1 MNKKVSLVLR
11 IVAILVAAAAVTL
24 YFLVKGQLENA
35 MVKTKPI
42 DTVLSNEAVAKLP
55 LRSEKPRNQT
65 SKTLEERVAKS
76 AAVQEVV
83 EDLLDTKVRNEKTIA
98 ANKATIAA
106 KSEEID
112 NLKNEL
118 DAKTEEANQLLR
130 DKEALSSEVSGLNS
144 KVSELE
150 NQLRSEKERVA
161 QLTEEKSNMYTK
173 EEYDQKLA
181 EIEEL
186 QKTKAAAGRR
196 YARFRTWVVQ
206 RGESVPSEFPVDL
219 YSEAKGGVVIEF
231 EPDYVLTKVVAL
243 DHVRGQIVV
252 GVGAENEAI
261 RNGDMV
267 VLSVDDERVAE
278 AKITDARTSK
288 AVLGLVPGAQLNKLT
303 EGTFVKIIPVISK
316 KAKE

>member
-11 IVAILVAAAAVTL
+11 IVAILLAAAAVTL
-24 YFLVKGQLENA
+24 FFMVKGQLEEA

-42 DTVLSNEAVAKLP
+42 DTVLSNEDVAKLP

-65 SKTLEERVAKS
+65 SKTLKERVAKTID
-76 AAVQEVV
+76 VQAVV
-83 EDLLDTKVRNEKTIA
+83 EDLLDTKAKNEKTIA

-130 DKEALSSEVSGLNS
+130 DKESLTGEVSGLNS

-173 EEYDQKLA
+173 AEYDQKLA

-206 RGESVPSEFPVDL
+206 RGESVPTEFPVDL
-219 YSEAKGGVVIEF
+219 YAEAKGGKVIEF
-231 EPDYVLTKVVAL
+231 VPEYVLTKVDTL

-252 GVGAENEAI
+252 NVGTEDPAI
-261 RNGDMV
+261 CNGEMV
-267 VLSVDDERVAE
+267 VLSVDGERVAE
-278 AKITDARTSK
+278 ARITDARTSK
-288 AVLGLVPGAQLNKLT
+288 SVIGLFPGAKIDKLA

-316 KAKE
+316 KAKQ